1 MTVLE
6 ITNDIYTTLKEK
18 NVCEEISAEV
28 MWERQAVIK

>member
-18 NVCEEISAEV
+18 NVCEEISAENYV
-28 MWERQAVIK
+28 GEASSY